1 MNKFFYFLALILVI
15 SFSGYGQHLPH
26 NMTKEEKEL
35 YKTYIPPVSLSK
47 DVNPP
52 SSPVRTMAEWEEL
65 QGLLITWTSYTHIL
79 RQMVDHAQE
88 EVIVYIVCNDSN
100 AVKTNLTSY
109 GIPLTNLKFIEANY
123 NSIWCRDYGPWSVYE
138 NNVNSHSIVDW
149 IYNRPRYYDDLIPGV
164 IVNTLD
170 LPIFQTTNSPNDLI
184 HTGGNF
190 MTDGHGTGFSSNLIL
205 EENPGKTEAEIDT
218 IMKNYMGI
226 NRYIKMNTLPY
237 DGIHHIDMHIK
248 LIDEETLLVGQ
259 YPQGVADGPQIET
272 NLQYILNNFQTCYN
286 RPYKV
291 VRIPMPPDYDG
302 SYPDTWGDYRTYTNS
317 VIVNKTVIVPTYT
330 EEYDTTA
337 LRIYQEAMPGYN
349 IVGIPCTDIIGSL
362 GAIHCISKE
371 IGVNDPIWISHAP
384 LYDQPDTT
392 SNYLIETKIQSS
404 ESISEVFL
412 NWKTSTMESFNQL
425 TMTVSENDTFFAS
438 IPQQPA
444 NEKIQY
450 YISAANSNNK
460 TISKPLTAPDGFWEF
475 TIEQI
480 TFINNDN
487 IALDETFTLNQN
499 YPNPFNPNTRISY
512 SLTTPGNI
520 KLIIYNSIGQKIKTL
535 VNKNQNSG
543 EYYVSW
549 DGTDFNSFKVSSGIY
564 FYRLNVNNMII
575 TKKMLLLK

>member
-1 MNKFFYFLALILVI
+1 MRIYCFLSLILLI
-15 SFSGYGQHLPH
+15 SFPLYGQGLPH
-26 NMTKEEKEL
+26 YMTQKEKEL
-35 YKTYIPPVSLSK
+35 YKTYVPPIYFSK

-65 QGLLITWTSYTHIL
+65 QGLLITWTGYPSIL
-79 RQMVDHAQE
+79 RQIVDYAQE
-88 EVIVYIVCNDSN
+88 EVIVYIVCDDSN
-100 AVKTNLTSY
+100 SVKSNLTSY
-109 GIPLTNLKFIEANY
+109 GIPLYNISYIEAEY
-123 NSIWCRDYGPWSVYE
+123 NAIWCRDYGPWSIYK
-138 NNVNSHSIVDW
+138 NNVHEHSIVDW
-149 IYNRPRYYDDLIPGV
+149 IYNRPYRPYDNLIPGV
-164 IVNTLD
+164 LADYLD
-170 LPIFQTTNSPNDLI
+170 LPIYQTIASPNNLI

-371 IGVNDPIWISHAP
+371 IGVNDPILISHAP

-404 ESISEVFL
+404 ASISEVCL

-450 YISAANSNNK
+450 YISATNSNNK